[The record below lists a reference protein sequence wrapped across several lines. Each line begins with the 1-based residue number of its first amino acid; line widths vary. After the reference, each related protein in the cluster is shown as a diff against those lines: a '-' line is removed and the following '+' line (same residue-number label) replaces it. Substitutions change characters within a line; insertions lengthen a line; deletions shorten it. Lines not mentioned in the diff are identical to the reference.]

1 MASKERLWK
10 LFHDHLP
17 KDPLLKAHSLDGSWK
32 MATRSQELQSSQGR
46 DREIMRKN
54 QPAVRKSPLYS
65 CTSSQSWIFSWTT
78 SRQEGN
84 RMKAIAPKR
93 RQELG
98 IIIAVGEFS
107 EMLFALLIAHSSFH
121 HGGAPP
127 ILPLSPFVFFY
138 AISCRKIDDGERHR

>member
-46 DREIMRKN
+46 DKEIMRKN

-65 CTSSQSWIFSWTT
+65 CTSSPSWIFI
-78 SRQEGN
+78 G
-84 RMKAIAPKR
+84 R
-93 RQELG
+93 RAAKKG
-98 IIIAVGEFS
+98 IV
-107 EMLFALLIAHSSFH
+107 
-121 HGGAPP
+121 
-127 ILPLSPFVFFY
+127 
-138 AISCRKIDDGERHR
+138 